1 MIDQLLGSLLDYS
14 ALGLFAI
21 YLIYG
26 SIQSAK
32 KQDKMLS
39 DFTAELEELRDRR
52 EKELA
57 DLRDRYQ
64 AVIEDINS
72 HRDSL
77 TDGIER
83 KLKGVFASLNKLQS
97 TIDHVAIRVEDI
109 RTEEKIRRAAE
120 LRGGGD

>member
-1 MIDQLLGSLLDYS
+1 MIDQLMGSLLDYS

-21 YLIYG
+21 YLIWQG
-26 SIQSAK
+26 IQSSK
-32 KQDKMLS
+32 KHDKLLS
-39 DFTAELEELRDRR
+39 DFTSELDDLRDRR

-77 TDGIER
+77 TDGIDR
-83 KLKGVFASLNKLQS
+83 KLKGVFAGLNKLQS
-97 TIDHVAIRVEDI
+97 TLDHVAIQVEDI

-120 LRGGGD
+120 LRGGD